1 MRCKLSLMF
10 YRWLFLLFV
19 SCGNIEVNTVNPQS
33 SPSIE
38 ISKINR
44 FYIRAYD
51 QDTSVLNPIM
61 AKEIWVEYCWK
72 NEIDEGRV
80 KKTKTGGMQIN
91 LAIDATLSKRFID
104 SKYFID
110 WRIEVPQIG
119 VLGRGNGLYTL
130 YLKNEIVPESISF
143 YIQKRNRDGSY
154 VVADSFKVSSLKESG
169 K

>member
-19 SCGNIEVNTVNPQS
+19 SCGNIEVNTVKPQS

-61 AKEIWVEYCWK
+61 AKEIWDDCGWE
-72 NEIDEGRV
+72 D
-80 KKTKTGGMQIN
+80 Q
-91 LAIDATLSKRFID
+91 
-104 SKYFID
+104 
-110 WRIEVPQIG
+110 
-119 VLGRGNGLYTL
+119 
-130 YLKNEIVPESISF
+130 
-143 YIQKRNRDGSY
+143 
-154 VVADSFKVSSLKESG
+154 
-169 K
+169 